1 MRIFLLRLL
10 KEPGEVL
17 LRLFQCFFVWGRP
30 APRGNPKEAQLIVV
44 QAMSD
49 CEGDVSSQ
57 TNLCVAGY
65 VKGYYERFGTP
76 IFPQAEVGRILE
88 RQGIPTVGR
97 TAFYST
103 VDLRSHDYVG
113 SDGIARLQKRLCD
126 ERGWTRVLVV
136 ASYPHAH
143 RACWIYERLGLEVI
157 VPPALP
163 KMRFEREFS
172 QRRWR
177 RPISAYSYELL
188 ARLFFLYKGLI

>member
-1 MRIFLLRLL
+1 MFGFLRKLVKCL
-10 KEPGEVL
+10 
-17 LRLFQCFFVWGRP
+17 FVWGQP
-30 APRGNPKEAQLIVV
+30 TPKGDPKDAQLIVV
-44 QAMSD
+44 QSMSD

-57 TNLCVAGY
+57 TNLIVADY
-65 VKGYYERFGTP
+65 VCKYHERFGTP

-88 RQGIPTVGR
+88 EQHIPTVGE
-97 TAFYST
+97 TAFYSK
-103 VDLRSHDYVG
+103 VDLGSDEYIG

-126 ERGWTRVLVV
+126 EKGWTRVLVV

-163 KMRFEREFS
+163 KMWFEKQFS
-172 QRRWR
+172 QGRWR
-177 RPISAYSYELL
+177 RPISAYPYELL